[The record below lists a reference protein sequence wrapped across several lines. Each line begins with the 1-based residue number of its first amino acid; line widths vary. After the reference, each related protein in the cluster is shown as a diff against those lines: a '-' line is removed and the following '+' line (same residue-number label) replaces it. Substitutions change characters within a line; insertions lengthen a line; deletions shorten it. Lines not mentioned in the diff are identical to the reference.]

1 MEEKIET
8 RAPSL
13 EIGAVTQSSID
24 WKINLS
30 NPFNT
35 NYYISA
41 GIATSPCSSGQSSQ
55 PSGVLDY
62 VVAGSSPYPTTG
74 WKKYNQN
81 PFGTGYTTVY
91 GFARTAAS
99 GKYYPAGAYTL
110 YSDKT
115 PPTGRLSLVDHT
127 DGWTKNKTFTIKL
140 AFSDADS
147 RVTRVWLALCK
158 PNTRTPVGP
167 GYATTISDPTGSSI
181 SLTFN
186 TPTSLSQY
194 AIAGTVRDAYENITE
209 VNYGNFTIGQ
219 DKNPPN
225 VSSCSV
231 FREAGS
237 GNIGVSCSASDSEL
251 GLGYMQVKI
260 SQANPGNNPV
270 WSKGT
275 IIYFKQGSASHSF
288 STDSSGKKFV
298 NGVTYRVAIDVVD
311 ANKNAVFLT
320 RDIVYTIPAPSP
332 WKWSDQARGAFTG
345 KKAFN
350 NLTAVE
356 WNQFVESIKNIGT
369 YVIGGEIDLSK
380 AIGTQGGK
388 FTATHFN
395 TVKNVIGGM
404 KPTGIDNVSP
414 GNPVKGSYFLT
425 LETKLNEALKSKQ
438 QDIYNS
444 EIIETECKIVVLE
457 KDCMGTYSF
466 MENTL
471 NIPT

>member
-1 MEEKIET
+1 MEEIIET
-8 RAPSL
+8 RASSL
-13 EIGAVTQSSID
+13 EIGAVTQDSID
-24 WKINLS
+24 WKIDLS

-74 WKKYNQN
+74 WKTYNQN

-91 GFARTAAS
+91 GFVRTAS

-194 AIAGTVRDAYENITE
+194 AIAGTVRDAYDNSVE
-209 VNYGNFTIGQ
+209 VNYGNFTIGR
-219 DKNPPN
+219 DTNAPT
-225 VSSCSV
+225 VSSYTV
-231 FREAGS
+231 FREAGT
-237 GNIGVSCSASDSEL
+237 GNIGVSCSAKDNEI
-251 GLGYMQVKI
+251 GLSYMQVRI
-260 SQANPGNNPV
+260 SQANPGNNPA
-270 WSKGT
+270 WSKGS
-275 IIYFKQGSASHSF
+275 IVYFDKGSAGYSF
-288 STDSSGKKFV
+288 SVDSSNKKFV
-298 NGVTYRVAIDVVD
+298 NGAVYRIAIDVVD
-311 ANKNAVFLT
+311 AADNANCLT
-320 RDIVYTIPAPSP
+320 SELVYTIPAPAA
-332 WKWSDQARGAFTG
+332 WSWSTAARSAFVG
-345 KKAFN
+345 KKAFS
-350 NLTAVE
+350 NLTAAE
-356 WNQFVESIKNIGT
+356 WNRFLESVKSIGS
-369 YVIGGEIDLSK
+369 YVIGGDIDVSK
-380 AIGTQGGK
+380 SVATTGGK
-388 FTATHFN
+388 FTAIQFN

-404 KPTGIDNVSP
+404 KATGIANVSP
-414 GNPVKGSYFLT
+414 GDPVMGSYFLT
-425 LETKLNEALKSKQ
+425 LESKLNEALKSKKAL
-438 QDIYNS
+438 IYNT
-444 EIIETECKIVVLE
+444 EVVNTECRTKVLE
-457 KDCMGTYSF
+457 QGKEELYSF
-466 MENTL
+466 M
-471 NIPT
+471 